1 MQSLIAIM
9 IVNVLHMPLRSN
21 IDTRSHV
28 VTIKHLYQQRLRRIS
43 LQKKK
48 KTRNDRIPSII
59 THNL

>member
-9 IVNVLHMPLRSN
+9 IVNVLDMPLRSH

-28 VTIKHLYQQRLRRIS
+28 LTIKHLYQQRLRRIS

-48 KTRNDRIPSII
+48 TRNDRIPSII